1 MSIDTFLAGKLKDA
15 ISKRSEEKTEVL
27 KGMAERV
34 SRMLASVDEHETGVI
49 VQTMIGGDDDGRT
62 SDFMI
67 EWELL
72 KKRFSELSELIENQP
87 NVARS
92 KPKKTAAPVATGE
105 WKDDATKSDA
115 KTSTLAA
122 EREKSWP
129 KLSKKPTG
137 ESDESEPAKPAKDR

>member
-27 KGMAERV
+27 KGMSEYV
-34 SRMLASVDEHETGVI
+34 SKMLASVDEHETGVI

-67 EWELL
+67 EWGFL
-72 KKRFSELSELIENQP
+72 KQRFSELSELIENQP
-87 NVARS
+87 NGARS
-92 KPKKTAAPVATGE
+92 KPKKTASAGGAGAP
-105 WKDDATKSDA
+105 DDAAKSDA
-115 KTSTLAA
+115 KTSSLAA

-129 KLSKKPTG
+129 KFSKKPTG
-137 ESDESEPAKPAKDR
+137 DGDESEPAKPAKDR